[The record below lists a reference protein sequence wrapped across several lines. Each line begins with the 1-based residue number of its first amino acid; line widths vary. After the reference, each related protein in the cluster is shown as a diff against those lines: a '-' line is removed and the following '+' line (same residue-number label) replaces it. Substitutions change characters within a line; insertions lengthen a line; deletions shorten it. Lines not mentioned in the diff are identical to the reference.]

1 MIMVREV
8 LVKEFKSL
16 LEENKRNIQR
26 IVEVAEKAH
35 LTNEQCFIDWEDY
48 LNKISTKDHNK

>member
-1 MIMVREV
+1 MVREL

-26 IVEVAEKAH
+26 IVEVAEKTH
-35 LTNEQCFIDWEDY
+35 LTNEQYFIDWEDY
-48 LNKISTKDHNK
+48 LNQISTKDHNK

>member
-1 MIMVREV
+1 MFKE
-8 LVKEFKSL
+8 LVIKEFKAL

-35 LTNEQCFIDWEDY
+35 LTNEQYFIDWEDY
-48 LNKISTKDHNK
+48 LNRISVKDHNK

>member
-1 MIMVREV
+1 MVRKV
-8 LVKEFKSL
+8 LVNEFKSI
-16 LEENKRNIQR
+16 LEGNKRTIQR

-48 LNKISTKDHNK
+48 LNKISIKDHNK

>member
-1 MIMVREV
+1 MVREV
-8 LVKEFKSL
+8 LVEEFKFL

-26 IVEVAEKAH
+26 IVEVAEKAY

-48 LNKISTKDHNK
+48 LNQISTKDHNK

>member
-1 MIMVREV
+1 MEREV

-16 LEENKRNIQR
+16 LEENKKNIQR

-35 LTNEQCFIDWEDY
+35 LTNEQYFIDWEDY
-48 LNKISTKDHNK
+48 LNQISTKDHNK